1 MKPNT
6 EMTHTRSRSQGR
18 RHREPFFGKRHIVLA
33 VVLLASLA
41 ASAPAQSEG
50 SGEPH
55 HTIFPVHTR
64 VIAGNGLDSC
74 NQYSVEV
81 NGESYHC
88 PDGPLTG
95 FNIVSLKR
103 APGMDAAG
111 WPTLDLYEYKT
122 IRTDG
127 GGDHP
132 LKPVADYLD
141 ILLDD
146 SKSPKKL
153 VIIVSTLGRDGG
165 PLWDIAPELE
175 KFGATKEFES
185 IGYPDFTFS
194 FIGIKNA
201 KIGEG
206 YQVGGDGIFKGNT
219 SSWCLNGYL
228 ATDSSGNYAFF
239 QPDYVQFQLT
249 PGSGEIKISSH
260 DYPTSGSNGIRVRVV
275 DRANPER
282 VHSDSVYAVGGLPAD
297 LGQNGEFDLYLVVSV
312 GHPFN
317 SSGSEARAS
326 DALKLARLG
335 GTYELYAN
343 ASANDTY
350 CLVGAAS
357 PGGGLPPYRAAETG
371 SLEPGNLI
379 GPLRGVLGRE
389 HRGNFFSP
397 VASASQQTNFDF
409 YSILAQKPIFF
420 LVPSNAAEQR
430 GFDDIGRLL
439 CNGCNPRDGYWN
451 TNINID
457 AWKSTLEGT
466 GNTDEYSDPKV
477 NCSDSPQAPYCVVRH
492 QLLKEF
498 TYVGNI
504 RNFNINISNLWNL
517 QQSNNI
523 YSLLTT
529 GDKIQRELKANAKA
543 PTSGIAENLLK
554 YVLLGGTKLPG
565 VGPVFGVAYTAF
577 SFGQS
582 LANNAAGDSEVADV
596 SSTVADLETQAKT
609 SFEAQYAAVG
619 TMFRFIYQDWGKI
632 EALGSALNDTRNVS
646 WAWNGA
652 VTTAEILTRMNL
664 ATEASYYRSILP
676 TLYALGQL
684 DDLTSPD
691 PANAYHNGYEGYPY
705 PNCYPTHPFGGFD
718 PVQYVSS
725 REIDNLDR
733 WHVEPLGLIMN
744 GGGRTCYSK
753 PPATGDNPYKTLSPT
768 ILHKIFGDR
777 DSDLKVY
784 QPDFYR
790 HWEFPRVECD
800 RRGSGTSMGSYGNS
814 TGCIWKKAAFSTAAS
829 ESAVSAASPVNAP
842 PEVFKSAVSAPSSTE
857 SSQIEAEAVTF
868 PEEAAS
874 SLSYSW
880 QVLGGNAEILD
891 GDTATPTIYFTSG
904 PGSYVVRV
912 TMADAAGN
920 SWQSE
925 TTVVY
930 EEQ

>member
-1 MKPNT
+1 MSLYYVIINKAP
-6 EMTHTRSRSQGR
+6 
-18 RHREPFFGKRHIVLA
+18 KD
-33 VVLLASLA
+33 LL
-41 ASAPAQSEG
+41 
-50 SGEPH
+50 
-55 HTIFPVHTR
+55 V
-64 VIAGNGLDSC
+64 
-74 NQYSVEV
+74 
-81 NGESYHC
+81 
-88 PDGPLTG
+88 
-95 FNIVSLKR
+95 
-103 APGMDAAG
+103 
-111 WPTLDLYEYKT
+111 
-122 IRTDG
+122 
-127 GGDHP
+127 
-132 LKPVADYLD
+132 
-141 ILLDD
+141 
-146 SKSPKKL
+146 
-153 VIIVSTLGRDGG
+153 IVSTLGQVDGSVSE
-165 PLWDIAPELE
+165 ISAELE
-175 KFGATKEFES
+175 KFGATKEFRS
-185 IGYPDFTFS
+185 IGYPQFTFS
-194 FIGIKNA
+194 FVGIKNA
-201 KIGEG
+201 KVGEG
-206 YQVGGDGIFKGNT
+206 YQVGGDGFFKGNT
-219 SSWCLNGYL
+219 NSWSLNGYL

-260 DYPTSGSNGIRVRVV
+260 DYPTSGSNGIRVRVI
-275 DRANPER
+275 DRANPET
-282 VHSDSVYAVGGLPAD
+282 VYSDNIYAVGQLPAD
-297 LGQNGEFDLYLVVSV
+297 LGQNGEGDLYFIVSV
-312 GHPFN
+312 GNPFN

-326 DALKLARLG
+326 DAFKLARLG

-357 PGGGLPPYRAAETG
+357 PGGGLPLYRAAEEGSLVATG
-371 SLEPGNLI
+371 SL
-379 GPLRGVLGRE
+379 RGALGRG

-397 VASASQQTNFDF
+397 VASASQETNFDF

-439 CNGCNPRDGYWN
+439 CNGCNPRDAYWN

-457 AWKSTLEGT
+457 NWKSTLEGT

-477 NCSDSPQAPYCVVRH
+477 NCSDSPQAPYCVVRR

-498 TYVGNI
+498 TDVGNI
-504 RNFNINISNLWNL
+504 RAFNINISNLWSL
-517 QQSNNI
+517 AQSNNI
-523 YSLLTT
+523 YSLLAAGHT
-529 GDKIQRELKANAKA
+529 IQQELKANAKA

-554 YVLLGGTKLPG
+554 YVLLGGTYIPD
-565 VGPVFGVAYTAF
+565 VGPVFGMAYAAF

-596 SSTVADLETQAKT
+596 SSTVADLEAQAKK

-632 EALGSALNDTRNVS
+632 DALGSALNDNPKNIWS
-646 WAWNGA
+646 WNGNN
-652 VTTAEILTRMNL
+652 TTIELLNRMGR

-684 DDLTSPD
+684 DDLTGPD
-691 PANAYHNGYEGYPY
+691 PANAYHNGYEPDYPL
-705 PNCYPTHPFGGFD
+705 PNCYPTHPFRGFD

-744 GGGRTCYSK
+744 GGGHTCHSN

-768 ILHKIFGDR
+768 ILHKIFGDG

-790 HWEFPRVECD
+790 HWEFPRAKCD
-800 RRGSGTSMGSYGNS
+800 IRGSGTSTYSFAYS
-814 TGCIWKKAAFSTAAS
+814 TGCTWSEAAFSAAAS
-829 ESAVSAASPVNAP
+829 ESVVSAASPANSS
-842 PEVFKSAVSAPSSTE
+842 PEEFKSAVSAPSSTN

-904 PGSYVVRV
+904 PRSYVVRV

-920 SWQSE
+920 SWQRE
-925 TTVVY
+925 TTVRY
-930 EEQ
+930 QEQ